1 MSLQP
6 HKAATHVEN
15 SKVSWVI
22 LAGGQASRMNGNDK
36 GLVTLAGKP
45 LIEYVYQTLSAQTDS
60 IFINANRNLDFY
72 RQYAP
77 TFSDQLD
84 DYPGPLGGIHAALK
98 QIDSEWIG
106 FVPCDCPK
114 LPENLVE
121 SMISGCHENTDIA
134 VAHDGESLQP
144 VVTIFNKRV
153 LPLLEQFLNNGDRKI
168 ILLYKL
174 CNTVEIDFSQQSQGF
189 INLNTPSEL
198 QQYGEL
204 L

>member
-1 MSLQP
+1 MSQQP
-6 HKAATHVEN
+6 RNEPSLINT
-15 SKVSWVI
+15 SDVSWVI

-36 GLVTLAGKP
+36 GLVTLADKP
-45 LIEYVYQTLSAQTDS
+45 LIEYVYQTMSLQTDS

-77 TFSDQLD
+77 TFSDQLA

-98 QIDSEWIG
+98 QIDSEWVG

-114 LPENLVE
+114 LPSDLV
-121 SMISGCHENTDIA
+121 SKMVAGCDSDTDIA
-134 VAHDGESLQP
+134 VAHSGESLQP

-153 LPLLEQFLNNGDRKI
+153 LPILEQFLKNGDRKI
-168 ILLYKL
+168 ILLYVL
-174 CNTVEIDFSQQSQGF
+174 CNTVEIDFSQQPQAF